1 MRPALLRLL
10 HRPSAVS
17 LLSELVSSPS
27 GVQGLNTTC
36 RHCRVHRR
44 HIKTGSANSILRSSI
59 LDSNCDRE
67 SAPRRALRV
76 HEITPPDDQWQ
87 SSTSAGQ
94 SRTLDDALPWILDRD
109 RLEFESDVGHLK
121 DIGSRLVDDPARRSD
136 FRLWEELLRYR
147 QRHYSD
153 NGVVDIW
160 EGLTQRGEPV
170 DLPVEGPTAD
180 LFWQSFVRVGL
191 QREHFLT
198 DVANYAEDLWKRTGK
213 RWRKFYEAV
222 VGGFFDRGLPTQAV
236 IWHRKLQGAHLE
248 NPNDIVRVL
257 DNALSCEPQQ
267 ASGLSLRTHAKG
279 RTHHGLQAFKDICRF
294 TEGHRIYSVAI
305 RRLVQRDRH
314 LDAVRMHEFL
324 VNRRDPPTSLRD
336 IQPLLQYTSRGY
348 RLFTPRLSD
357 DLKRIRQ
364 ELLALQEE
372 FSNKAPEAAA
382 EEPAA
387 EPSTP
392 SESKSEGWVEEKPF
406 KDEFGARLFA
416 TRAFTVD
423 MIVSGLQMFGV
434 QAIGPLSLREMALRA
449 KGPRD
454 IMEKINA
461 LRRAGIAV
469 RDTTFTRLVEKLA
482 SENREVLLQDL
493 LESDQHPDV
502 LEDVRLQESFLC
514 SYYLARDWRQYNL
527 TLTILSNICKDS
539 GELHNIHF
547 RKHITAEEWAAAS
560 KTVDE
565 LHRMGHTLSPQ
576 SIEFMLDR
584 VLTPRV
590 HGRGPQ
596 LVSRSTPVDEEAF
609 LIRNLQQVARFSSTK
624 INPSLWLE
632 LLKRLG
638 MAAHCRWEELRSLC
652 LWLATEHYAVR
663 EDSPLLHS
671 VARTRNVPVNKLV
684 TENKAMLRSIFTPQ
698 MQMAIVTWGFRM
710 RLRQPHN
717 DDNHSEDGEDGL
729 VPWTR
734 GLLLLRQL
742 LNAGVDISHAHVRRA
757 SRQRLAVLFGR
768 PRYSTRRWN
777 RLLRRENRYDVRRV
791 VHDMIAA
798 WDPMLFNGREKY
810 DLVGLVNP
818 ASSGMSVRRTGG
830 VRRWVMNMQG

>member
-1 MRPALLRLL
+1 M
-10 HRPSAVS
+10 
-17 LLSELVSSPS
+17 
-27 GVQGLNTTC
+27 
-36 RHCRVHRR
+36 
-44 HIKTGSANSILRSSI
+44 
-59 LDSNCDRE
+59 
-67 SAPRRALRV
+67 
-76 HEITPPDDQWQ
+76 
-87 SSTSAGQ
+87 
-94 SRTLDDALPWILDRD
+94 LDDTLPWTLDRD

-121 DIGSRLVDDPARRSD
+121 DIGSRLVDDPARRTD
-136 FRLWEELLRYR
+136 FKLWEELLRYR
-147 QRHYSD
+147 QRHYGD

-170 DLPVEGPTAD
+170 DLPVDGASAD
-180 LFWQSFVRVGL
+180 LFWQSFVQVGL

-198 DVANYAEDLWKRTGK
+198 DVANYAEDLWNRTGK

-222 VGGFFDRGLPTQAV
+222 VGGFFDRGLPAQAV
-236 IWHRKLQGAHLE
+236 IWHRRLQEVHLE
-248 NPNDIVRVL
+248 NPNDIARVL
-257 DNALSCEPQQ
+257 DNALSCESQQ
-267 ASGLSLRTHAKG
+267 APGLSLQTRDATG
-279 RTHHGLQAFKDICRF
+279 RTHQGLQAFKDICRS
-294 TEGHRIYSVAI
+294 TEGHRIYNVVI
-305 RRLVQRDRH
+305 RRLIQKDRQ

-324 VNRRDPPTSLRD
+324 VNRQDPPTSLRD
-336 IQPLLQYTSRGY
+336 IQPLLQFTNRGY
-348 RLFTPRLSD
+348 RVFTPRLSD

-364 ELLALQEE
+364 GLLALQEE
-372 FSNKAPEAAA
+372 FTRNVSESAA
-382 EEPAA
+382 EEVVA
-387 EPSTP
+387 ETSPP
-392 SESKSEGWVEEKPF
+392 SESKSEGWVEEKSF

-423 MIVSGLQMFGV
+423 MIVGGLQMFGV

-461 LRRAGIAV
+461 LRQAGIAV
-469 RDTTFTRLVEKLA
+469 RDTAFTRLVEKFA

-527 TLTILSNICKDS
+527 TLTILSNVCKNS

-560 KTVDE
+560 KTVDD
-565 LHRMGHTLSPQ
+565 LHRMGYTLSPQ

-596 LVSRSTPVDEEAF
+596 QVSRSTPVDEEAF
-609 LIRNLQQVARFSSTK
+609 LIRNLQQVARFSTTK

-663 EDSPLLHS
+663 DDSPLLHS
-671 VARTRNVPVNKLV
+671 VARTRNVPVSKLV
-684 TENKAMLRSIFTPQ
+684 AENKAMLRSIFTPQ

-710 RLRQPHN
+710 RLRQPNN
-717 DDNHSEDGEDGL
+717 DSEDGDEGGL
-729 VPWTR
+729 IPWTR

-742 LNAGVDISHAHVRRA
+742 LDAGVDISHAHVRRA
-757 SRQRLAVLFGR
+757 CRQRLAVLFGR

-810 DLVGLVNP
+810 DLAGLVNP